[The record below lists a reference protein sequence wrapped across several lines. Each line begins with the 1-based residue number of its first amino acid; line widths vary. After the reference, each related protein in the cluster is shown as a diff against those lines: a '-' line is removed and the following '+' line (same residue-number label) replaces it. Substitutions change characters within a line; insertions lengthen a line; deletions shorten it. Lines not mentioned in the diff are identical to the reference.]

1 MNPQHLLIDNACRIE
16 VNEGNFTEEQ
26 KKRLF
31 DLLDKFISV
40 KISNVWK
47 FTKTL
52 KAFEDAF
59 IELGGNHAKLEE
71 GIRKIRDEQ
80 YMAAIKAVP
89 GLKVVKNEVK

>member
-1 MNPQHLLIDNACRIE
+1 MNTQQLLIDNACRIE

-31 DLLDKFISV
+31 ELLDKFRSV

-47 FTKTL
+47 FRKTL

-59 IELGGNHAKLEE
+59 IEFGGNHTKLEE
-71 GIRKIRDEQ
+71 SIIKIRDNQ
-80 YMAAIKAVP
+80 YIAAIKAVP

>member
-16 VNEGNFTEEQ
+16 VNEGNFTESQ
-26 KKRLF
+26 KKQLF
-31 DLLDKFISV
+31 ALLDKFRSI

-52 KAFEDAF
+52 KAFENAF
-59 IELGGNHAKLEE
+59 IEFGGNHAKLEE
-71 GIRKIRDEQ
+71 STRKVRDAQ
-80 YMAAIKAVP
+80 YIAAIQAVP